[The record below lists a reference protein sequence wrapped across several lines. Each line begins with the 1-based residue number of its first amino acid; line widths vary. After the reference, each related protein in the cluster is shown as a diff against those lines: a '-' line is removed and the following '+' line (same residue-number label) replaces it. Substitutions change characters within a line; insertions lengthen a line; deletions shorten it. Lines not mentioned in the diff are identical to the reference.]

1 MTETEL
7 NYEGGGK
14 TQRDKGKGKD
24 RGRNGKGGRE
34 GGREEEIGER
44 EIEETQTRLAMSPDC
59 HGVKL
64 SVPKSGHAR
73 SKV

>member
-44 EIEETQTRLAMSPDC
+44 EIERDPNKTSYVSRLSW
-59 HGVKL
+59 G
-64 SVPKSGHAR
+64 
-73 SKV
+73 